1 MALCL
6 SDSLFIDDIQ
16 QNSLEAVSQS
26 CGTVDREDEANKKNY
41 SHNFLLLKAN
51 KSWPKKSINYRQFGH
66 TGTLRKRPWVTD
78 ARTDGQS
85 SLMNEFTWIFFSS
98 LKVPKKNGNT
108 LRLIIVVRSDRKCWL
123 RSHKN
128 MTCRWRKQM
137 WRRKINS
144 VRSFF
149 PTASL
154 KYSHKSVQ
162 EEEEEALELCDP
174 GDERNFYKFL

>member
-16 QNSLEAVSQS
+16 NSLEVVSQS
-26 CGTVDREDEANKKNY
+26 CGTADREDEVKKNY

-51 KSWPKKSINYRQFGH
+51 KSWPKKVSITDNLATQEHFGKDREWRTH
-66 TGTLRKRPWVTD
+66 GQTD
-78 ARTDGQS
+78 
-85 SLMNEFTWIFFSS
+85 SLGWWMNLHEFFFSS

-144 VRSFF
+144 VHIFF
-149 PTASL
+149 YGFFEIFS
-154 KYSHKSVQ
+154 
-162 EEEEEALELCDP
+162 
-174 GDERNFYKFL
+174 